1 LCKGAVDLRNLE
13 TGTLIRL
20 ALYMALGLTLNILET
35 HLIPLG
41 LVLPLPGARIGLANL
56 VTVVVLCTESP
67 GFLWAVILGR
77 IFLASLLTGT
87 FLALPFALSLGGGVA
102 ALLVMGGVRRLAP
115 GLFSPVGLSI
125 LGAAAHNCGQLLLL
139 HLLLP
144 GTGVFAFLPWLLLLA
159 IPAGWLNGFLAVK
172 IIKRLPGVYDPYAG
186 T

>member
-1 LCKGAVDLRNLE
+1 M
-13 TGTLIRL
+13 TRL
-20 ALYMALGLTLNILET
+20 SLYMALGLTLNLLET

-41 LVLPLPGARIGLANL
+41 LVIPLPGARIGLANL

-67 GFLWAVILGR
+67 GFLWAVTLGR

-87 FLALPFALSLGGGVA
+87 FLSLPFALSLGGGIA
-102 ALLVMGGVRRLAP
+102 ALLVMGGVWRLAP

-125 LGAAAHNCGQLLLL
+125 LGAAAHNCGQLLVL

-144 GTGVFAFLPWLLLLA
+144 GTGVFAFLPWLLFLA

-172 IIKRLPGVYDPYAG
+172 IIERLPGVYGPNAG